1 MFAPFLGSEIE
12 RSTMAERDAGLTA
25 QLILE
30 GFIDYRKQFQGITC
44 QAPAYFVAA
53 DWLAMQCIATERI
66 DLYEVM
72 IRRVANQLAVA
83 LGKRVDEHAL
93 WIAAKRAYSALIK
106 QRNDTELGETFYN
119 SVYCRLLE
127 HLQITNE
134 HIFIQSQAT
143 ALSSRCS
150 DGIYRK
156 YELAEGLVPVL
167 KKLLEDYQFAIP
179 WENPRRDIRNLLRY
193 IRQNIPAGIKRDS
206 DTRIEVIRSVFFRNK
221 AAYIVGRVCFS
232 HQAVPFVLPVLN
244 NERGGVY
251 IDAALSEENDVS
263 IVFSFT
269 RAYFMVDVDVPAE
282 FIAFL
287 HSLIPMKTIA
297 ELYSSIGFY
306 KQGKAEFYRAFI
318 GHLESS
324 ADQFEIAPGTKGMV
338 MTVFTLPSYPVVFKI
353 IKDTFSSSKQVT
365 RAGVIEKYQLVKR
378 HDRAGRMADTQEFVN
393 LTLPRERFSESLLT
407 ELNKVASKAIEL
419 KGGEVIIHH
428 LWTER
433 RMIPLNIYLNEMI
446 RQENEQAIYLAI
458 NEFGKCIK
466 ELAAANIFAGDMLF
480 KNFGVTRHGRVV
492 FYDYDEILYLT
503 ECNFRDIP
511 EPLYPEQELASEP
524 WYSVAANDVFPEEF
538 TILTACD
545 RRIRK
550 IFNELHGDLLSAGWW
565 RQVQAQVVKGEIIDL
580 FPYRKRR
587 QFDRGNK
594 FK

>member
-1 MFAPFLGSEIE
+1 
-12 RSTMAERDAGLTA
+12 MAERDAELTA
-25 QLILE
+25 LLILD
-30 GFIDYRKQFQGITC
+30 GFIDYRKQFQAITR
-44 QAPAYFVAA
+44 QAPAYFVTA
-53 DWLAMQCIATERI
+53 DWQAMQCIAAERI

-72 IRRVANQLAVA
+72 IRYVADQLSAVI
-83 LGKRVDEHAL
+83 GKRVSEHTF
-93 WIAAKRAYSALIK
+93 WIEAKHSYSTLTK
-106 QRNDTELGETFYN
+106 GRGDTELGETFYN
-119 SVYCRLLE
+119 SVYCRLME
-127 HLQITNE
+127 HLQITDE
-134 HIFIQSQAT
+134 HMFIQSQAIIRSG
-143 ALSSRCS
+143 SSS
-150 DGIYRK
+150 EGIFRK
-156 YELAEGLVPVL
+156 YELTEGLVPVL
-167 KKLLEDYQFAIP
+167 KRLLEDYHFAIP
-179 WENPRRDIRNLLRY
+179 WENRRRDIRNLLRY
-193 IRQNIPAGIKRDS
+193 IRQNIPADIVSDS
-206 DTRIEVIRSVFFRNK
+206 DTRIEVIRSVFYRNK
-221 AAYIVGRVCFS
+221 AAYIVGRVHFG

-244 NERGGVY
+244 NERGAVY
-251 IDAALSEENDVS
+251 IDTALSEENDVS

-287 HSLIPMKTIA
+287 HSLIPMKTKA
-297 ELYSSIGFY
+297 ELYNSIGFY

-318 GHLESS
+318 SHLRSS

-338 MTVFTLPSYPVVFKI
+338 MTVFTLPSYPVVFKL
-353 IKDTFSSSKQVT
+353 IKDHFSSSKQIT

-393 LTLPRERFSESLLT
+393 LTLPRERFSESLLS
-407 ELNKVASKAIEL
+407 ELNKVAANTIEI
-419 KGGEVIIHH
+419 KGKEVIIHH

-446 RQENEQAIYLAI
+446 RQDNEQAIYLAV

-524 WYSVAANDVFPEEF
+524 WYSVAPNDVFPEEF

-550 IFNELHGDLLSAGWW
+550 IFNDLHGDLLSTRWW
-565 RQVQAQVVKGEIIDL
+565 QQVQQRVVKGEIIDL
-580 FPYRKRR
+580 FPYRKQR
-587 QFDRGNK
+587 QFDRRLK
-594 FK
+594 Q